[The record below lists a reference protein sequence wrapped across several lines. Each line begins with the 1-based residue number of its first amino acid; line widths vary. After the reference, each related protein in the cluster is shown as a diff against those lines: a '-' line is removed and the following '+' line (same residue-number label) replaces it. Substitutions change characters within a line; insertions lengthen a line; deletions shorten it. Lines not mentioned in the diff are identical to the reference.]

1 MIKYLFAGLLIAI
14 IAGCASMTPEQS
26 CTLIHGS
33 AATAAAAITQ
43 GQQSSDEARE
53 IVAGVSAAVD
63 LASMAVTDTMALEI
77 LQLIQCAIEGVGEG
91 LEQ

>member
-1 MIKYLFAGLLIAI
+1 MMKFVFAGVMLGLLC
-14 IAGCASMTPEQS
+14 GCASMTPEQS

-33 AATAAAAITQ
+33 ASTAAAAITQ